1 MQHLERIQY
10 QINAQR
16 SSPHLGNYEAK
27 STSTVLEKAATSS
40 ISKTEYCAV
49 ALTGIP
55 PVSAIRMPTNPRRN
69 INLTVFKKSAIR
81 SIMLRKFASMRM
93 LYDNAWMQLKAA
105 DFECLAGLT
114 GLEEVEILDYA
125 SNRKCCMPKWV
136 NVISRIGFEWSPYV
150 KVSAQELRPVRARG
164 GRMVPLFFSRRG
176 RPMV

>member
-10 QINAQR
+10 QINHRKGVQTQAPVICKAQR
-16 SSPHLGNYEAK
+16 SSPYLGNYEAK
-27 STSTVLEKAATSS
+27 STSTASETAATSS

-69 INLTVFKKSAIR
+69 INLI
-81 SIMLRKFASMRM
+81 
-93 LYDNAWMQLKAA
+93 MQLKAA

>member
-1 MQHLERIQY
+1 MQGSTLLASPRELRGEIYKYGFRKGRY
-10 QINAQR
+10 QLHIKDGI
-16 SSPHLGNYEAK
+16 LCG
-27 STSTVLEKAATSS
+27 ST
-40 ISKTEYCAV
+40 Y
-49 ALTGIP
+49 GH
-55 PVSAIRMPTNPRRN
+55 PTCLCYSYADKPTQKHKPY
-69 INLTVFKKSAIR
+69 LKKSAIR

-150 KVSAQELRPVRARG
+150 KASAQELRPVRARG